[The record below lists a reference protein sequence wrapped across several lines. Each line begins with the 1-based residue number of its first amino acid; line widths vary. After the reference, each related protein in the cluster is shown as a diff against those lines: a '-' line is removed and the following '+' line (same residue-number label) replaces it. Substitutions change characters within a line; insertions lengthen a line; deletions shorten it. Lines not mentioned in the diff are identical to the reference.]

1 MKIVTITIV
10 LAFSFAQA
18 NPRSAAR
25 PTLAKADVIGAGVY
39 GAYEV
44 GTLKRK
50 FISNGS
56 FMNSNYNFDEW
67 NGWRQEDGFL
77 CRTNND
83 CSWIDPQMFCQDYEL
98 EFKPSVIRKKVF
110 L

>member
-50 FISNGS
+50 FISVEDKTLC
-56 FMNSNYNFDEW
+56 FCEW
-67 NGWRQEDGFL
+67 TL
-77 CRTNND
+77 C
-83 CSWIDPQMFCQDYEL
+83 
-98 EFKPSVIRKKVF
+98 K
-110 L
+110 